1 MEHTCEN
8 NIKCPYCDYE
18 WQDSWEFEEDS
29 GTHTCGSC
37 AKEFNVERH
46 VEVTYS
52 TSRIDCEE
60 NGSEHNYE
68 FESVFISKRKYENG
82 IWTDLPES
90 EWTHTKIM
98 MCSICGDKE
107 YIEITKDE
115 YLDAKAVNV
124 N

>member
-1 MEHTCEN
+1 MEHKYESN
-8 NIKCPYCDYE
+8 VKCPYCDWE
-18 WQDSWEFEEDS
+18 DQDSWEFDQDS

-37 AKEFNVERH
+37 EKEFNVERE

-60 NGSEHNYE
+60 NRTEHNYE
-68 FESVFISKRKYENG
+68 FESVFETKRKFEGKG

-90 EWTHTKIM
+90 EWTYTRIM

-107 YIEITKDE
+107 YIKITKDE
-115 YLDAKAVNV
+115 YLGALAGN
-124 N
+124 